1 MVTSRILF
9 TAAQMGLR
17 RLLALSFRIC
27 IYPLARPDRA
37 SGHAAVDSFLV
48 LFTVAVGDGR
58 RAATPGGRARR

>member
-1 MVTSRILF
+1 
-9 TAAQMGLR
+9 MGLR

-58 RAATPGGRARR
+58 RAATRVIARKQGDQEPIAIG